1 MTNLDRMKASLISQ
15 IENMNAEEFEKIA
28 DALVET
34 GMQDESF
41 RFSCK
46 KCESRYGE
54 ECTVAVCSKRF
65 KEYAEETAV

>member
-1 MTNLDRMKASLISQ
+1 MINLNRMKASLISQ

-46 KCESRYGE
+46 KCESRYGGG
-54 ECTVAVCSKRF
+54 CTAEDCSKRF